1 MQGAYPKYLLSR
13 ARILGPSA
21 EQLIEQILKPHAWV
35 KARLAQGMLAAL
47 EAYQNCGVLQDICA
61 EAVRKRIHN
70 PKQITSMLENELTQQ
85 HLQFVP
91 PLSDA
96 GRAMTREIREYLN

>member
-1 MQGAYPKYLLSR
+1 MQGTYPRYLLSR
-13 ARILGPSA
+13 ARSLGPSA

-47 EAYQNCGVLQDICA
+47 EAYQGRGVLQDICA

-70 PKQITSMLENELTQQ
+70 PKQITSMLESELTQQ